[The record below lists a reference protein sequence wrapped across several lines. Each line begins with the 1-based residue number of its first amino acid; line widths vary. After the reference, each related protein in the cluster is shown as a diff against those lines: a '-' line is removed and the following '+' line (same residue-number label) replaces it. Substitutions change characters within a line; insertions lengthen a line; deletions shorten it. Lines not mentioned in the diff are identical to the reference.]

1 MFYLLVIVFSVL
13 LQTTGFYYPL
23 GIFKLFLK
31 DTVTGKFNKDTVT
44 GKFNKDTV
52 TGIFSE
58 TVKSINA
65 FKDNIFYASSSI
77 NGKRSKFI
85 KVNDFIM
92 K

>member
-1 MFYLLVIVFSVL
+1 MFYLLVIVFSV

-23 GIFKLFLK
+23 GIFKLFL
-31 DTVTGKFNKDTVT
+31 KDTVT